1 MSGERRSQ
9 NPERDGGEASGGS
22 AVTSSQGANQA
33 EGQSAVTQMGLHADG
48 PSLLRVLTTLP
59 LSAGL
64 FRQKKKEKLMVFCT
78 VWRLNHWL
86 CVFPLFLHV
95 TPSLSVPAGGC
106 PSLVLYACDGRCCF
120 AAAARKRL

>member
-48 PSLLRVLTTLP
+48 PSLLRVLTTLL
-59 LSAGL
+59 LSL
-64 FRQKKKEKLMVFCT
+64 LVYLDKKK
-78 VWRLNHWL
+78 
-86 CVFPLFLHV
+86 
-95 TPSLSVPAGGC
+95 
-106 PSLVLYACDGRCCF
+106 
-120 AAAARKRL
+120 KRS